1 MSLLVDTSILI
12 RQQKGD
18 RVVKKELEELSK
30 RYSATPSI
38 TFINVFEYLM
48 GVKLWIKRKIEAA
61 NFLENFSI
69 VNTTDKTPEIMTS
82 LRLKYDRKGLQLS
95 LSDLIIASLAIENKM
110 TLLTSDEDFA
120 HIEELRLE
128 FINNR

>member
-82 LRLKYDRKGLQLS
+82 LRLKYERKGLQLS

>member
-1 MSLLVDTSILI
+1 MSLLFDTSILI

-18 RVVKKELEELSK
+18 GVVGKQLEELSK

-48 GVKLWIKRKIEAA
+48 GVKLGIKRKIEATK
-61 NFLENFSI
+61 FLENFNI
-69 VNTTDKTPEIMTS
+69 INTTDRTPEIMTS
-82 LRLKYDRKGLQLS
+82 LRFKYDRKGLQLS

-128 FINNR
+128 FIR